1 MKETKTI
8 NINIGGRTFRILFII
23 LFVLKVCDIGIV
35 SNWSWWWIFAPI
47 WIPVLLFVLWAIV
60 AFIISVIEVSK
71 TSKK

>member
-23 LFVLKVCDIGIV
+23 LFILKVCDIGIV
-35 SNWSWWWIFAPI
+35 ATWSWWWIFAPI